1 MPQPWQNIE
10 EEKYMSRL
18 TEVFKN
24 KALTGFLTAGDPDI
38 ESNERYIMQMVN
50 AGVDIVEIEI
60 PFSDPIMEG
69 EIIQASALRA
79 LKSGTT
85 TDKVFDLVNSIRK
98 KSDIPIV
105 FLTYLNPVFNY
116 GYEKFF
122 QQCKKLMVDGVI
134 IPDLPYEEKTEV
146 ELIANKYDTDII
158 SLIVNAP
165 KERVQKIAKSA
176 KGFIYIV
183 PSADST
189 EENTQDLI
197 CTIKEV
203 TNVPCA
209 VGFGISTL
217 EQAKK
222 YAVISDGIILGSA
235 IVRIIAQYGKN
246 ADTKIY
252 DYIKSI
258 KEIIQS

>member
-1 MPQPWQNIE
+1 MN
-10 EEKYMSRL
+10 KL
-18 TEVFKN
+18 TEAFKN
-24 KALTGFLTAGDPDI
+24 KALIGFLTAGDPDI
-38 ESNERYIMQMVN
+38 ESSKRYVLEMVR

-69 EIIQASALRA
+69 EIIQASTLRA
-79 LKSGTT
+79 LKAGTNV
-85 TDKVFDLVNSIRK
+85 DKVFGLVESLRQK
-98 KSDIPIV
+98 TDIPII

-122 QQCKKLMVDGVI
+122 EKCQKAGVQGVI

-146 ELIANKYDTDII
+146 ELVAIKYDVDII
-158 SLIVNAP
+158 CLVANAP

-183 PSADST
+183 PPMGSK
-189 EENTQDLI
+189 EENIEDLV
-197 CTIKEV
+197 CSIKEV
-203 TNVPCA
+203 SDIPCA
-209 VGFGISTL
+209 VGFGVSTL

-222 YAVISDGIILGSA
+222 YANCTDGIVIGSG

-246 ADTKIY
+246 ADLKIY
-252 DYIKSI
+252 EYVKSI
-258 KEIIQS
+258 KETIKS